1 MIEVFNEAPLAF
13 VAVAF
18 AFALMIGSFLNVV
31 IYRLPIMMQR
41 EWRDQCEEL
50 QEALPDDLPEG
61 SFNLVAPRSRCPGCG
76 KPIKAWQNI
85 PVLSYLFLGGQCA
98 KLCQR
103 RRSHPRTS
111 RMKASSRL
119 SCGPTTWSR
128 GSLATTRPSWRT
140 ATWSQVRSTSVGEAL
155 G

>member
-50 QEALPDDLPEG
+50 RQELPDDLPTG
-61 SFNLVAPRSRCPGCG
+61 RFNLIVPRSRCPECG
-76 KPIKAWQNI
+76 TAIKAWQNI
-85 PVLSYLFLGGQCA
+85 PVVSYLLLGAQCC
-98 KLCQR
+98 LLYT
-103 RRSHPRTS
+103 SPSPRDRQKS
-111 RMKASSRL
+111 RMPSS
-119 SCGPTTWSR
+119 
-128 GSLATTRPSWRT
+128 A
-140 ATWSQVRSTSVGEAL
+140 
-155 G
+155 

>member
-50 QEALPDDLPEG
+50 QEALPDDLKAIVEKAAMAATFQGYADFWQRSIELMVFSTKSRRGTTG
-61 SFNLVAPRSRCPGCG
+61 S
-76 KPIKAWQNI
+76 
-85 PVLSYLFLGGQCA
+85 
-98 KLCQR
+98 
-103 RRSHPRTS
+103 
-111 RMKASSRL
+111 
-119 SCGPTTWSR
+119 
-128 GSLATTRPSWRT
+128 SLEYS
-140 ATWSQVRSTSVGEAL
+140 E
-155 G
+155 